1 MVVTVV
7 VVRVGALKV
16 NVLLARSRCLDGDAA
31 GHAFLGVGL
40 EFRNARLGAH
50 GCDGPGPVSCLE
62 ILQSFDCTGKTR
74 QVVLL

>member
-7 VVRVGALKV
+7 VVRVGALEV

-40 EFRNARLGAH
+40 EFRDARLGAH
-50 GCDGPGPVSCLE
+50 GCDGPGPVNCKG
-62 ILQSFDCTGKTR
+62 IL
-74 QVVLL
+74 